1 MCPTPV
7 VFLPKMFSMNLTIK
21 QSDKMT
27 ANILSNDWPEVIKNG
42 MS

>member
-1 MCPTPV
+1 
-7 VFLPKMFSMNLTIK
+7 MNLMIK

-27 ANILSNDWPEVIKNG
+27 ANILANDWPEVIKNG